1 MGVELSDATRE
12 AVNDRRGRSEAL
24 TAPGGG
30 HAAHHLA
37 RTKMC
42 LDPDPTLP
50 RFRAQ

>member
-1 MGVELSDATRE
+1 MGLELSDATSE
-12 AVNDRRGRSEAL
+12 AVNDRRGRSKPL
-24 TAPGGG
+24 TVPGGG
-30 HAAHHLA
+30 QAAHHLV